1 MQDTGGKEKRFMKKA
16 IKYTDELFGDI
27 KIINDF
33 LPSPKDLV
41 LKDENIKVT
50 ISLTK
55 ESVEFFKKEAKK
67 YHTGY
72 QKMIRNLLDAYVDS
86 YTHNNQPITNQRSQ

>member
-1 MQDTGGKEKRFMKKA
+1 MKQT
-16 IKYTDELFGDI
+16 IKYTDEEFGDI

-41 LKDENIKVT
+41 LTDENIKVT

-55 ESVEFFKKEAKK
+55 ESVEFFKNEAKK

-72 QKMIRNLLDAYVDS
+72 QKMIRHLLDAYA
-86 YTHNNQPITNQRSQ
+86 NNYNNKATNM